1 MIGAG
6 RLRHRVT
13 FRRRDAV
20 PDGYGNSVG
29 ALVDLVTVWGELMQA
44 RGRET
49 LEAGRV
55 GEVVAAVLTVRDSP
69 EIRAILPSDTLHH
82 AGVDWNIRSGPIPL
96 LKERGFVE
104 FALERGVAI

>member
-6 RLRHRVT
+6 RMRHRLT
-13 FRRRDAV
+13 FRRRNLV
-20 PDGYGNSVG
+20 PDSYGNSVG
-29 ALVDLVTVWGELMQA
+29 TLVDLVTVWGELMQA

-55 GEVVAAVLTVRDSP
+55 GEVVSAVLIVRDSP
-69 EIRAILPSDTLHH
+69 EIRAVLTSDTLRH

-96 LKERGFVE
+96 LKQRGFVE